1 MNAIRSL
8 VVLMLMG
15 LVTPLTAQIDSVYVD
30 SLEQALIVESESG
43 ESQVS
48 TLLELA
54 THLKSARR
62 RDTVSRV
69 KGLMYARK
77 AKKAAYQGIEQGEK
91 EKALRLMEFYY
102 RRNGFDDSVRYVN
115 RLLNEF
121 EFLEGFVIPKPDEFA
136 KITYPWRLD
145 QRLQHYHDSTG
156 TKDLEAILGEDASF
170 ASLASTSGDYES
182 REGAFWIR
190 FALTS
195 NADEWQTHTF
205 YTGGNQSRWE
215 RPHQ

>member
-62 RDTVSRV
+62 RDTV
-69 KGLMYARK
+69 
-77 AKKAAYQGIEQGEK
+77 
-91 EKALRLMEFYY
+91 
-102 RRNGFDDSVRYVN
+102 
-115 RLLNEF
+115 
-121 EFLEGFVIPKPDEFA
+121 
-136 KITYPWRLD
+136 
-145 QRLQHYHDSTG
+145 
-156 TKDLEAILGEDASF
+156 
-170 ASLASTSGDYES
+170 
-182 REGAFWIR
+182 
-190 FALTS
+190 
-195 NADEWQTHTF
+195 
-205 YTGGNQSRWE
+205 
-215 RPHQ
+215 